1 MHSFRND
8 YMEGAHPLVLKA
20 IVETNNDQ
28 YVGYTEDSLCKKGRA
43 AIRSAIARSDTKGAL
58 RNAGI
63 IPASLQVEFVAG
75 GTIANLVSIAA
86 SLRPHECAIAAPD
99 AHINVHETGAIE
111 ACGHK
116 VLVTADADGLLSVA
130 GIDAVMKEHAYGS
143 NFHMVK
149 PRLLYVSFA
158 TETGLVLSLRELDA
172 LRSYA
177 TNNDLLL
184 FIDGAR
190 LATGLT
196 SQNCDATLADI
207 CAAADIFTIGGTKN
221 GALFGE
227 AIVIRNPEIQ
237 RDFRYVMKQKGAVM
251 AKGRLLGVQF
261 DALFSTTGTQ
271 AGVEEA
277 LGDEPLYHALGRH
290 SNVMAMKLKE
300 VLQRHGFDSFASNS
314 PTNQQFLLLENDVA
328 QDFMHA
334 FDADEIAH
342 PDKEHTVVRMT
353 CSWATKQED
362 IDYVESMFTQA
373 ENDAQA

>member
-8 YMEGAHPLVLKA
+8 YMEGAHPLVLEA
-20 IVETNNDQ
+20 LVNTNSEQ
-28 YVGYTEDSLCKKGRA
+28 HIGYTEDSLCKKGRS
-43 AIRSAIARSDTKGAL
+43 AIRSAIVRSDDKGAL
-58 RNAGI
+58 RSAGI
-63 IPASLQVEFVAG
+63 IPAALQVEFVAG

-86 SLRPHECAIAAPD
+86 SLRPHECAVAAPD

-116 VLVTADADGLLSVA
+116 VLITNDADGLLSVA
-130 GIDAVMKEHAYGS
+130 GIDAVMKDHECGR

-158 TETGLVLSLRELDA
+158 TETGLVLSLSELNA
-172 LRSYA
+172 LRAYA
-177 TNNDLLL
+177 TSKDLLL

-190 LATGLT
+190 LAVGLT
-196 SQNCDATLADI
+196 SKDCDVTLADI

-227 AIVIRNPEIQ
+227 AIVVKNPDIQ

-261 DALFSTTGTQ
+261 DALFSTTGAY

-277 LGDEPLYHALGRH
+277 LEDEPLYLSLGRR
-290 SNVMAMKLKE
+290 SNAMAMRLKE
-300 VLQRHGFDSFASNS
+300 VLKRHGFDSFVSDS
-314 PTNQQFLLLENDVA
+314 PTNQQYPIMPD
-328 QDFMHA
+328 
-334 FDADEIAH
+334 DELAEIGKSFGYEYWERVDETH
-342 PDKEHTVVRMT
+342 SGVRF
-353 CSWATKQED
+353 CASWATTQENVD
-362 IDYVESMFTQA
+362 ALRAAVQA
-373 ENDAQA
+373 LKK

>member
-8 YMEGAHPLVLKA
+8 YMEGAHPFVLER
-20 IVETNNDQ
+20 IVQTNNEQ
-28 YVGYTEDSLCKKGRA
+28 HIGYTEDNLCKKGRS
-43 AIRSAIARSDTKGAL
+43 AIRSAIVRSDNKGTL
-58 RNAGI
+58 RSAGI
-63 IPASLQVEFVAG
+63 IPAALQVEFVAG
-75 GTIANLVSIAA
+75 GTMANLVSIAA

-116 VLVTADADGLLSVA
+116 VLVTDDADGMLSVA
-130 GIDAVMKEHAYGS
+130 GIDAVMKEHEYGR

-158 TETGLVLSLRELDA
+158 TETGLVLSLSELTA

-177 TNNDLLL
+177 TSKDLLL

-190 LATGLT
+190 LAVGLT
-196 SQNCDATLADI
+196 SRDCDVTLADI

-227 AIVIRNPEIQ
+227 AIVVRNPDIQ
-237 RDFRYVMKQKGAVM
+237 RDFRYIMKQKGAVM
-251 AKGRLLGVQF
+251 AKGRLLGAQF
-261 DALFSTTGTQ
+261 DALFSATGTQ

-277 LGDEPLYHALGRH
+277 FEDEPLYLSLGRH
-290 SNVMAMKLKE
+290 SNAMAARLKE
-300 VLQRHGFDSFASNS
+300 VLKRHGFDSFISDS
-314 PTNQQFLLLENDVA
+314 PTNQQFLLLENHVA

-334 FDADEIAH
+334 FDADEISR
-342 PDKEHTVVRMT
+342 PDSEHTVVRMT
-353 CSWATKQED
+353 CSWATTQED
-362 IDYVESMFTQA
+362 IDQVDAMFSQA
-373 ENDAQA
+373 EANVEA

>member
-8 YMEGAHPLVLKA
+8 YMEGAHPLVLER
-20 IVETNNDQ
+20 IVQTNGEQ
-28 YVGYTEDSLCKKGRA
+28 HVGYTEDSLCKKGRS
-43 AIRSAIARSDTKGAL
+43 AIRSAIARSDDKAAL
-58 RNAGI
+58 RSAGI
-63 IPASLQVEFVAG
+63 IPAALQVEFVAG
-75 GTIANLVSIAA
+75 GTMANLVSIAA

-116 VLVTADADGLLSVA
+116 VLVTDDADGMLSVA
-130 GIDAVMKEHAYGS
+130 GVDAVMKEHEYGQ

-158 TETGLVLSLRELDA
+158 TETGLVLSLSELTA
-172 LRSYA
+172 LRTYA
-177 TNNDLLL
+177 TSKDLLL

-190 LATGLT
+190 LAVGLT
-196 SQNCDATLADI
+196 SKDCGVTLADI

-221 GALFGE
+221 GSLFGE
-227 AIVIRNPEIQ
+227 AIVVKNPDIQ

-261 DALFSTTGTQ
+261 DALFSTTGAQ

-277 LGDEPLYHALGRH
+277 LEDEPLYLSLGRH
-290 SNVMAMKLKE
+290 SNAMAARLKE
-300 VLQRHGFDSFASNS
+300 ILKHHGFDSFVSDS
-314 PTNQQFLLLENDVA
+314 PTNQQFLLLENNIA

-334 FDADEIAH
+334 FDADEISH
-342 PDKEHTVVRMT
+342 PDSEHTVVRMT
-353 CSWATKQED
+353 CSWATTQED
-362 IDYVESMFTQA
+362 IDQVEAMFSQA
-373 ENDAQA
+373 EADAEA